1 MLTTMQSLI
10 TSSLPHISRQVV
22 CTAKH
27 SRCCYVTTTICC
39 SSLSTTATTTTAS
52 SSSSSSSQHDPPYEK
67 PQSVEHWE
75 QLATKELS
83 KSSKT
88 VDSLRTEQVTP
99 VRIGTNIFF
108 FILIL
113 TSSQCMVPLSPLSL
127 ERWIANKWKI
137 SHCILMLTLEY
148 SSKNQYYRRG

>member
-1 MLTTMQSLI
+1 MQSLI
-10 TSSLPHISRQVV
+10 RSSSPHISRQVV
-22 CTAKH
+22 CVAKLLS
-27 SRCCYVTTTICC
+27 SRYVTTTICC

-113 TSSQCMVPLSPLSL
+113 TSSQCMVPLSPRYEKLL
-127 ERWIANKWKI
+127 INERFLIVF
-137 SHCILMLTLEY
+137 
-148 SSKNQYYRRG
+148 